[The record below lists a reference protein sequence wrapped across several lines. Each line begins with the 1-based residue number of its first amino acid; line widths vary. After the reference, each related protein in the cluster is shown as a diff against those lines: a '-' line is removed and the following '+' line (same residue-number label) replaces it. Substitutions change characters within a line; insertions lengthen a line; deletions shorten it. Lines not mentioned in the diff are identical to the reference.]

1 LADNLWRSAAC
12 ILQPDFMVA
21 VIESSLILYRVAL
34 MPPRI
39 ESGPLDPAH
48 HQQGMEGAS
57 AAPGMTMQI
66 PALVPARTALVVM
79 HYQTDILALFPS
91 VAPTLLANTRQLCD
105 AARAKSV
112 SIYFA
117 RIHFSPDYAEVSP
130 LNKNGQEIKQLGLF
144 VDDKIAPE
152 LGQQDTEPLIIAHRA
167 SVFFGTDLQ
176 AQLGARGIDTLLMV
190 GIASTG
196 VVLSSVAYASD
207 ADFRLFTVK
216 DCCYDPDQVV
226 HDHLFSTA
234 FESRTTVLS
243 LADALLLLA

>member
-1 LADNLWRSAAC
+1 MERAA
-12 ILQPDFMVA
+12 
-21 VIESSLILYRVAL
+21 
-34 MPPRI
+34 
-39 ESGPLDPAH
+39 
-48 HQQGMEGAS
+48 
-57 AAPGMTMQI
+57 AAQSVNMQI
-66 PALVPARTALVVM
+66 PAIVPAQTALVVM
-79 HYQTDILALFPS
+79 HYQTDILRLFPS
-91 VAPTLLANTRQLCD
+91 VAPTLLANTRKLCD

-112 SIYFA
+112 SVYFA
-117 RIHFSPDYAEVSP
+117 RIHFSPGYPEVSP
-130 LNKNGQEIKQLGLF
+130 LNRNGQGIKQLGLF

-152 LGQQDTEPLIIAHRA
+152 LGQQATEPLIIAHRA

-176 AQLGARGIDTLLMV
+176 ARLSAQGIDTLIMV

-234 FESRTTVLS
+234 FDSRTTVLS
-243 LADALLLLA
+243 LADTLLLLA

>member
-1 LADNLWRSAAC
+1 MVTMVESC
-12 ILQPDFMVA
+12 ISP
-21 VIESSLILYRVAL
+21 YRVAL
-34 MPPRI
+34 MSPRI
-39 ESGPLDPAH
+39 ESEPIDAADH
-48 HQQGMEGAS
+48 NQGLGS
-57 AAPGMTMQI
+57 AAKAQSVNMPI
-66 PALVPARTALVVM
+66 PAIVPAQTALIVM

-91 VAPTLLANTRQLCD
+91 VAPILLANTRKLCD
-105 AARAKSV
+105 AARVKNINV
-112 SIYFA
+112 YFA
-117 RIHFSPDYAEVSP
+117 KIHFSPGYPEVSP
-130 LNKNGQEIKQLGLF
+130 LNRNGQGIRQLGLF
-144 VDDKIAPE
+144 VNDRIAPE
-152 LGQQDTEPLIIAHRA
+152 LGQQTAEPLIIAHRA

-176 AQLGARGIDTLLMV
+176 ARLCAQGVDTLLMV

-234 FESRTTVLS
+234 FDSRTTVLS